1 MPASP
6 LIQLISVGQI
16 DDYFSTNPQISY
28 FKYAYKRH
36 TRFAMESL
44 KITFDGTEPTFKS
57 SDNDSYRLKV
67 PRHGDLLLDMNLVFK
82 FPNVYSDSNF
92 RFRWVE
98 NAGVLFIKK
107 AELFLGGYA
116 RAIDTL
122 YGEWLTIWNELTMSS
137 ARQNSHSNLVG
148 NVAELTNPF
157 LKQKTIQYI
166 NNRVSYT
173 YYPESDLNSETP
185 SIESRKVS
193 IPLPF
198 YFTKNPAL
206 ALPLCALQTNEII
219 LRIETENVENL
230 YTIYDDI
237 LDKHISSAYYNQR
250 HNTNISINTFVKE
263 TTISIEPYAECKY
276 AYLDNDERAMIS
288 LNKRN
293 NEFLIENI
301 YRKNTEI
308 VDGSSTIEL
317 NLSTPVKEIIWT
329 TRRRDYRN
337 YNSVTNYTLE
347 VPNNNNKSIL
357 KTAKILWNR
366 SNERVEEKEAF
377 YYNKIIPYQHHT
389 NVPKQGIYCYSFA
402 LNPEKTQPSGYFNPS
417 GKYPIS
423 TNVYITCDTES
434 NLEFEITF
442 WVISYNILHL
452 IGGQGSL
459 KFA

>member
-44 KITFDGTEPTFKS
+44 KITFDSTEPTFKS

-82 FPNVYSDSNF
+82 FPNVYSDRNF
-92 RFRWVE
+92 KFRWVE

-148 NVAELTNPF
+148 NVFELTNPF

-206 ALPLCALQTNEII
+206 ALPLCALQTNEIM
-219 LRIETENVENL
+219 
-230 YTIYDDI
+230 
-237 LDKHISSAYYNQR
+237 KHS
-250 HNTNISINTFVKE
+250 
-263 TTISIEPYAECKY
+263 
-276 AYLDNDERAMIS
+276 ND
-288 LNKRN
+288 
-293 NEFLIENI
+293 
-301 YRKNTEI
+301 
-308 VDGSSTIEL
+308 
-317 NLSTPVKEIIWT
+317 
-329 TRRRDYRN
+329 
-337 YNSVTNYTLE
+337 
-347 VPNNNNKSIL
+347 
-357 KTAKILWNR
+357 
-366 SNERVEEKEAF
+366 
-377 YYNKIIPYQHHT
+377 
-389 NVPKQGIYCYSFA
+389 
-402 LNPEKTQPSGYFNPS
+402 
-417 GKYPIS
+417 
-423 TNVYITCDTES
+423 
-434 NLEFEITF
+434 
-442 WVISYNILHL
+442 
-452 IGGQGSL
+452 
-459 KFA
+459 